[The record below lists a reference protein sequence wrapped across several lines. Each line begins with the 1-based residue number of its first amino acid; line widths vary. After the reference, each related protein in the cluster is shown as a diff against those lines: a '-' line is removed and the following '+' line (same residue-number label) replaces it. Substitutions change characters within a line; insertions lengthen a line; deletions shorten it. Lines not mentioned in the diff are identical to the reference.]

1 MAEDDDIKPEV
12 VDVEQMKREN
22 YFNLGRDDY
31 MSLDEYLLSPQ
42 SDRDLKSK
50 RGKATLPKYDRPN
63 KDDRM
68 SDRDKEVLK
77 KVREKNPRVSDQDLA
92 LGLRMMKA
100 DPRKS
105 DKDNAFDKQVKQIKQ
120 FIMDLDTFV
129 PRTKD
134 VFKTNVRA
142 KEGGKVRGR
151 KRGGTKLGDL
161 NKDGK
166 MSGYEKVRQKAIEKS
181 MAAQRKK

>member
-1 MAEDDDIKPEV
+1 
-12 VDVEQMKREN
+12 
-22 YFNLGRDDY
+22 
-31 MSLDEYLLSPQ
+31 MSNN
-42 SDRDLKSK
+42 
-50 RGKATLPKYDRPN
+50 G
-63 KDDRM
+63 RM
-68 SDRDKEVLK
+68 SDKDREIVEKLLK
-77 KVREKNPRVSDQDLA
+77 KNPRISDQDLA

-105 DKDNAFDKQVKQIKQ
+105 DKDNSFDKQVKQIKR
-120 FIMDLDTFV
+120 FIMDLPTNT

-142 KEGGKVRGR
+142 KEGGNVKGR

-181 MAAQRKK
+181 MAAQKNK